1 MASLE
6 LSDVLG
12 QVASIDVS
20 RTGDLTL
27 KYGTR
32 FDVLLGGT
40 KGMDKKIAWMASTI
54 EQLEDYQ
61 SGTLDVTFTT
71 RPDQAIFTPA
81 E

>member
-20 RTGDLTL
+20 QTGDMSLW
-27 KYGTR
+27 YGVR
-32 FDVLLGGT
+32 FQVLLGGE
-40 KGMDKKIAWMASTI
+40 KNMDKKIAWMADTI
-54 EQLEDYQ
+54 AQLEDYQ
-61 SGTLDVTFTT
+61 SGTLDVTFTA
-71 RPDQAIFTPA
+71 RPDQAIFTPF